1 MLFPSF
7 AAKKWTVLKLIS
19 WKHSFRKLNEEN
31 EMAKKKKQALDNLLN
46 TGRISQST
54 YDLFNNEIDEA
65 IAEIEKQQNALLEK
79 MNSKMEELEA
89 QIKTLEMLLANFE
102 IQHVTG
108 EVDEEVYQSEIGV
121 LSMGIETAKHE
132 LDVVREAVNQLSS
145 GMQIL
150 STEVVVEQKIEPQS
164 AETEVSQPKVEVV
177 EEKLSESPVEP
188 VEVKEVDSFQ
198 AQQKNP
204 QETSQST
211 KESQSTETVAEGK
224 EKQEA

>member
-19 WKHSFRKLNEEN
+19 WKHSFKKLNEEN

-54 YDLFNNEIDEA
+54 YDLFNNEMDEA
-65 IAEIEKQQNALLEK
+65 IAEIERQQKALLEK
-79 MNSKMEELEA
+79 MNSKMEELEE

-108 EVDEEVYQSEIGV
+108 EVDEEVYQREIGV
-121 LSMGIETAKHE
+121 LSMGIETAKQE
-132 LDVVREAVNQLSS
+132 LDTVREAVNQLSS
-145 GMQIL
+145 GMQV
-150 STEVVVEQKIEPQS
+150 STPEVIVQQKIEPQPE
-164 AETEVSQPKVEVV
+164 ETEVSEPKVEVV
-177 EEKLSESPVEP
+177 EEKLPEPPVER
-188 VEVKEVDSFQ
+188 VEVKETRSFQ
-198 AQQKNP
+198 AQ

-211 KESQSTETVAEGK
+211 EKSQPTETVAEGG
-224 EKQEA
+224 EKQET